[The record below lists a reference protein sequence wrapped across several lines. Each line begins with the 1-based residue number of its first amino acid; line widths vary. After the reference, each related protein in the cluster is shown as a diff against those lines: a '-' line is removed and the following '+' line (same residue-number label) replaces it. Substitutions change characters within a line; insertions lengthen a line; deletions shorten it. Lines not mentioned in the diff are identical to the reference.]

1 MAIMKSKDEIG
12 VYIKDRLKQIG
23 LSQSDLAGKIAEL
36 KGDGYDK
43 NSLKDNVSKWIRGA
57 RYPGTEY
64 IYYLAQVLKVSVEE
78 ILVAGEVCDKYDT
91 RPFTLYAI
99 AKSGNRDAVDTVM
112 AMQDEYGSCVG
123 TNYDEY
129 DKTLL
134 DYIIQFE
141 NLDLLHYL
149 IEKEYVS
156 FFENQ
161 IMTTIRLGNTYSDV
175 FRQIVSLAIK
185 YDDIFIFQKAIKRS
199 LPILLSKD
207 EGFDEKLFIKNEYR
221 AGYVIAYSDLLK
233 ILHTNKIF
241 QYLTTPF
248 IPTSEEWQQLNA
260 GIIYARR
267 GAREEQPVI
276 REIETISASFNLLLN
291 LSIAENLPIA
301 EKLAAIGKEHNE
313 KAKKQLAGIY
323 SMNDY
328 KIGSEGNVSVNYYI
342 GSLTVFAGVIEKY
355 YDEKKYQGL
364 MKLSEA

>member
-64 IYYLAQVLKVSVEE
+64 IYYLAQVLKVSIEE
-78 ILVAGEVCDKYDT
+78 ILVAGEVCDKYDD

-112 AMQDEYGSCVG
+112 TMQDEYGSCVG

-185 YDDIFIFQKAIKRS
+185 YDDIFVFQKAIKRS
-199 LPILLSKD
+199 IPILLSKD

-221 AGYVIAYSDLLK
+221 AGYIIAYTDLLK
-233 ILHTNKIF
+233 ISHTDKIF

-248 IPTSEEWQQLNA
+248 IPTPEEWRQLNA
-260 GIIYARR
+260 GIIYTRR
-267 GAREEQPVI
+267 GTRDEQTEVREL
-276 REIETISASFNLLLN
+276 ETISASFNLLLN
-291 LSIAENLPIA
+291 LSIVEKLPVA
-301 EKLAAIGKEHNE
+301 EKLIAIGIEHNE
-313 KAKKQLAGIY
+313 KVRKQLADIY
-323 SMNDY
+323 SSDDY
-328 KIGSEGNVSVNYYI
+328 KIGSEGNVTVGHHF

-355 YDEKKYQGL
+355 YDEKKFQGL
-364 MKLSEA
+364 IKL

>member
-43 NSLKDNVSKWIRGA
+43 NSLKDNVSKWIRGE

-64 IYYLAQVLKVSVEE
+64 IYYLAQVLKVSIEE
-78 ILVAGEVCDKYDT
+78 ILVAGEVCDKYDD

-112 AMQDEYGSCVG
+112 ATQDEYGSCVG

-161 IMTTIRLGNTYSDV
+161 IMTTIRIGNTYSDV

-185 YDDIFIFQKAIKRS
+185 YDDIFVFQKAIKRS
-199 LPILLSKD
+199 IPILLSKD

-221 AGYVIAYSDLLK
+221 AGYIIAYTDLLK
-233 ILHTNKIF
+233 ISHTDKIF

-248 IPTSEEWQQLNA
+248 IPTPEEWRQLNA
-260 GIIYARR
+260 GIIYTRR
-267 GAREEQPVI
+267 GTRDEQTEVREL
-276 REIETISASFNLLLN
+276 ETISASFNLLLN
-291 LSIAENLPIA
+291 LSIV
-301 EKLAAIGKEHNE
+301 EKLPVAEELTAIGIEHN
-313 KAKKQLAGIY
+313 AKVRKQLADIY
-323 SMNDY
+323 SSNDY
-328 KIGSEGNVSVNYYI
+328 EIGSEGNVTVGHHF
-342 GSLTVFAGVIEKY
+342 GSLTVLAGVIEKY
-355 YDEKKYQGL
+355 YDEKKLQGL
-364 MKLSEA
+364 IKL

>member
-1 MAIMKSKDEIG
+1 M
-12 VYIKDRLKQIG
+12 
-23 LSQSDLAGKIAEL
+23 
-36 KGDGYDK
+36 
-43 NSLKDNVSKWIRGA
+43 
-57 RYPGTEY
+57 
-64 IYYLAQVLKVSVEE
+64 
-78 ILVAGEVCDKYDT
+78 
-91 RPFTLYAI
+91 YAI

-112 AMQDEYGSCVG
+112 ATQDEYGSCVG

-161 IMTTIRLGNTYSDV
+161 IMTTIRIGNTYSDV

-185 YDDIFIFQKAIKRS
+185 YDDLFVFQKAIKRS
-199 LPILLSKD
+199 LPVLLSKN

-241 QYLTTPF
+241 QYLTAPF
-248 IPTSEEWQQLNA
+248 IPTSEEWRQLNA
-260 GIIYARR
+260 GIIYTRR
-267 GAREEQPVI
+267 GTRDEQTEVREL
-276 REIETISASFNLLLN
+276 ETISASFNLLLN
-291 LSIAENLPIA
+291 LSIVENLPVA
-301 EKLAAIGKEHNE
+301 EQLIAIGIEHNE
-313 KAKKQLAGIY
+313 KVRKQLANIY
-323 SMNDY
+323 SSDDY
-328 KIGSEGNVSVNYYI
+328 KIGSEGNVTVGHHF

-355 YDEKKYQGL
+355 YYEEKFQGL
-364 MKLSEA
+364 IKL